1 MNVFSEYEQ
10 LTIDKIYELLE
21 KAYEDEDK
29 LDKLLQEIADEV
41 FEELAEIL
49 RDLEKSGKIDLSQ
62 KIRLGD
68 HPMIYKALKEIEEK
82 EWREFTEWCWI
93 GYQVITESLMETYRE
108 TLIWTYD
115 TFRPSIP
122 SAPTINSLGVKVKIT
137 DTYITSH
144 YLKIPWCQDGK
155 TYSDRLWG
163 NVANFQSKLSY
174 VLEQG
179 VARGKGM
186 EWMMEAWKKL
196 TKTAGYEVARLLKTE
211 TMAMWSQATKEAYLD
226 MGIEYVEI
234 VNPEPCEEV
243 CSDYVG
249 EVIPLAEAEL
259 GDELPPY
266 HPNCVCDY
274 HAWREEPDTN
284 EGAGYV
290 VVEDDIDEDF

>member
-1 MNVFSEYEQ
+1 MKNFFSEYSQ
-10 LTIDKIYELLE
+10 PTVDYIFELLA
-21 KAYEDEDK
+21 KAYEDEEK
-29 LDKLLQEIADEV
+29 LTELLEDIADEV
-41 FEELAEIL
+41 FKE
-49 RDLEKSGKIDLSQ
+49 LEKILSTMEKQGRIDLDK

-68 HPMIYKALKEIEEK
+68 HPVLYKALKEIENR

-93 GYQVITESLMETYRE
+93 GLQVLTESLTDTYRN
-108 TLIWTYD
+108 TLLWTYD
-115 TFRPSIP
+115 TFRPKIP
-122 SAPTINSLGVKVKIT
+122 SAPNEHSLSVQVKIT
-137 DTYITSH
+137 DTYIRDH

-179 VARGKGM
+179 ITNGKGM
-186 EWMMEAWKKL
+186 EWMLEAWKKL

-226 MGIEYVEI
+226 MGIVYVEI
-234 VNPEPCEEV
+234 ENPEPCDEV

-249 EVIPLAEAEL
+249 EIIPLEDAML

-266 HPNCVCDY
+266 HPNCLCEY
-274 HAWREEPDTN
+274 HAWREEIEIN
-284 EGAGYV
+284 EGGYTV
-290 VVEDDIDEDF
+290 IEEDEMD

>member
-1 MNVFSEYEQ
+1 MNIFNEYSQ
-10 LTIDKIYELLE
+10 PTIDFIWDLLE
-21 KAYEDEDK
+21 EAYEDEDK
-29 LDKLLQEIADEV
+29 LDKILKEIADDVFKEV
-41 FEELAEIL
+41 KQIL
-49 RDLEKSGKIDLSQ
+49 KDLEKSGRIDLSK

-68 HPMIYKALKEIEEK
+68 HPAIYKALKDIENK

-93 GYQVITESLMETYRE
+93 GYQVITESLMNTYRN
-108 TLIWTYD
+108 TLLWTYD
-115 TFRPSIP
+115 TFRPKIP
-122 SAPTINSLGVKVKIT
+122 SAPTEKSLDVQIKIT

-144 YLKIPWCQDGK
+144 YLQIPWCQDGK

-179 VARGKGM
+179 VARGKGID
-186 EWMMEAWKKL
+186 WMMDAWYKL

-211 TMAMWSQATKEAYLD
+211 TMAMWSEATKEAYLD

-234 VNPEPCEEV
+234 INPEPCDEV

-249 EVIPLAEAEL
+249 EIIPLEEAVI

-266 HPNCVCDY
+266 HPNCVCDF
-274 HAWREEPDTN
+274 HAWREE
-284 EGAGYV
+284 
-290 VVEDDIDEDF
+290 